1 MPIVK
6 NQDDLVIKI
15 SHDRENKTI
24 KKEKPCKTFNKREK
38 EEYESAFVDLD
49 IKIIN
54 QISSLKLLP
63 PVDKSQLSNFIYD
76 LEKKLQEFMKK
87 SEEEKLKQKVKKI

>member
-6 NQDDLVIKI
+6 NQDDIVIKI
-15 SHDRENKTI
+15 SDDRENRTI
-24 KKEKPCKTFNKREK
+24 KKEKPLKTFNKREI

-49 IKIIN
+49 INIIN
-54 QISSLKLLP
+54 QISTLKLSP
-63 PVDKSQLSNFIYD
+63 PVNKSQLSNFIND

-87 SEEEKLKQKVKKI
+87 SEEEKLKQKVIK